1 MIPRL
6 TAAQAA
12 EAVPDGTFGQ
22 ARAMREDPGYVPYPT
37 HPLEAARR
45 REILLAELRD
55 RRAVKRLQNGA

>member
-1 MIPRL
+1 MTRL

-45 REILLAELRD
+45 REILLAALRD
-55 RRAVKRLQNGA
+55 HRTAKKPQPGA